1 MKKMAGKP
9 LICGII
15 SEFNPF
21 HTGHQA
27 LIEAARLHGATHIV
41 AVMSGNFV
49 QRGEPAAFSKWAR
62 AEMALNC
69 GVDLVVDLPLPW
81 ALSGAENFA
90 FGGVSLLESLGCV
103 DWIAFGSECGDAARL
118 ADAAQ
123 CLLSPSIQDSLRT
136 RLQTGCT
143 FAKARQ
149 EAVRELFGD
158 PMAELLASPN
168 NILGIEYC
176 KALQTL
182 GSAILP
188 FTIRRGGAAHDSG
201 GLLED
206 GQTPSSSQIRA
217 VLRNGGLPGPQMP
230 EKARDIALREIKA
243 GSAPSD
249 PALLERAILSQLR
262 RMDETMFSRL
272 PDLSEG
278 LDHRLYEASRSAG
291 SLETLFDSVKTKR
304 YPHARIRRLVY
315 SAYLG
320 ICRDELPDK
329 PPYLHVLGFTARGRE
344 ILKCAK
350 ISTKVPIITNFS
362 DSLSL
367 DNPSR
372 HVIELESMAS
382 DLFSLSLPCIR
393 PCGLEWTS
401 KILTV

>member
-1 MKKMAGKP
+1 MAGKP
-9 LICGII
+9 LICGMIT
-15 SEFNPF
+15 EFNPF
-21 HTGHQA
+21 HAGHRA

-41 AVMSGNFV
+41 AVMSGSFV

-103 DWIAFGSECGDAARL
+103 DLIAFGSECGDAALLEETARSI
-118 ADAAQ
+118 
-123 CLLSPSIQDSLRT
+123 LSPAMQASLRA

-149 EAVRELFGD
+149 EAVRELFGNR
-158 PMAELLASPN
+158 MAELLSSPN

-176 KALQTL
+176 KSLQTL
-182 GSAILP
+182 GSAIRP
-188 FTIRRGGAAHDSG
+188 FTIRRRGAAHDSAG
-201 GLLED
+201 QIED
-206 GQTPSSSQIRA
+206 GQAPSSSQIRA
-217 VLRNGGLPGPQMP
+217 ALRGGGLPDSLMP
-230 EKARDIALREIKA
+230 EKARDIALREIAA
-243 GSAPSD
+243 GYAPSN
-249 PALLERAILSQLR
+249 PALWERAVLSRLR
-262 RMDETMFSRL
+262 RMTEAEFSRL

-278 LDHRLYEASRSAG
+278 LEHRLYEASRSAG
-291 SLETLFDSVKTKR
+291 SLEALFDSIKTKR
-304 YPHARIRRLVY
+304 YPHARIRRLAY

-320 ICRDELPDK
+320 IFRDELPDK
-329 PPYLHVLGFTARGRE
+329 PPYLHVLGFTAQGRE

-367 DNPSR
+367 DKPSR

-382 DLFSLSLPCIR
+382 DLYSLSLPCIR